1 MSFSDGLI
9 KMIRLN
15 NNPRELSYVSLF
27 RLSEELDKTD
37 DLNGVLLFAS
47 SPSNRTFLQ
56 NLAFVLFASPRL
68 KKQFQ
73 KEEGYTRYLDKL
85 VLDTPRTLSRLLFR
99 QYDDYILFEFINRRY
114 RNVIKCYSEKIL
126 NTNSINTKNDYEVL
140 SFCYNSLDFQE
151 EDFQELN
158 KIVVKYP
165 SLSIDY
171 KNLFVSIDKDKQNE
185 FYLKNLKS
193 IIISEEVLKDL
204 PPISKIEYFKA
215 NSSYDGILYIDNH
228 FDEFTSLEGPLISYL
243 FFSTTYYRRKDAI
256 RRILSRFDDNEYL
269 EELFNLG
276 GY

>member
-193 IIISEEVLKDL
+193 IIISEEVLKEL

-228 FDEFTSLEGPLISYL
+228 FEEFSSLEGPLISYL

-256 RRILSRFDDNEYL
+256 RRILSRFEDNEYL

>member
-85 VLDTPRTLSRLLFR
+85 ILDTPRTLSRLLFR

-256 RRILSRFDDNEYL
+256 RRILSRFEDNEYL